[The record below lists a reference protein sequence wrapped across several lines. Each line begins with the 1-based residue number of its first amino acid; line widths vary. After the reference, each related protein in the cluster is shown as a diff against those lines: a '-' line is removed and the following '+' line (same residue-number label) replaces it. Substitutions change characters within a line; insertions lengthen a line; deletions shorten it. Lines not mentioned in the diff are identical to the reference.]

1 MSFARPTADIKKG
14 EKNMNEYKNIISA
27 IVRCE
32 GGFREWNIW
41 HNPHTIEKGET
52 WNNDHKVVNVLA
64 AAPDDDGYFPGFAV
78 DLVTKSICG

>member
-41 HNPHTIEKGET
+41 YNPHTIEKGET

-64 AAPDDDGYFPGFAV
+64 ATPDDDGYFPGFAV